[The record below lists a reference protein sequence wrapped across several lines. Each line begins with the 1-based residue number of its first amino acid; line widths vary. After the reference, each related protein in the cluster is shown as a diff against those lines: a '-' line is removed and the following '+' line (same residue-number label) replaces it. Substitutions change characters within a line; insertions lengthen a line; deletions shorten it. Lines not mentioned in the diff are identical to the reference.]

1 MKLYQHQIEAVNR
14 ARISNLALFHEC
26 GCGKTLTALKII
38 EYHRDRSAGRW
49 NGVLVVC
56 PLSIIE
62 SAWLEDCRKFTP
74 HLSAVS
80 LWSRNPRERIRRL
93 RMPHDLYLVNFE
105 TFKTLFTEIQAR
117 GFDVLVVD
125 ESSKMKSPDS
135 QTTRALLA
143 LAGVR
148 SGGKGVKFPVGPV
161 VPHRYILSGTP
172 APNDRTE
179 YWSQIT
185 FIAPGRAFSDNY
197 YSFRG
202 RYFVPRPLGRT
213 GINLWDYT
221 KDPALQ
227 EEFNRRMALWC
238 HVVRKVDAA
247 DLPDQVHEIR
257 KVQLSKAERKAYTTF
272 RDELVLRFA
281 SEEVLAS
288 TALAEIM
295 KARQLTSGFCY
306 GSKGVH
312 QTGKS
317 KLRELL
323 SLLEEIGV
331 SSGHNYDAGKRD
343 RAETPGYIAAHP
355 AENENRRAQKSVII
369 WCNFR
374 HEIAEILQAIPNAGA
389 LWAGTPDRE
398 KVIREFKNAQFP
410 ILIANPQSAGHG
422 LTFTHCCDAIYFS
435 LNYSWELQK
444 QSQDRIHRIGQHR
457 KCTYYY
463 LIAQDT
469 IDEVIYSTVIKK
481 QRISEEVLKFLKSK
495 KVTPDYTD
503 FTD

>member
-1 MKLYQHQIEAVNR
+1 MKLYRHQNEALER
-14 ARISNLALFHEC
+14 AKRDNLALFHEC

-38 EYHRDRSAGRW
+38 EYHRDRLAGRW
-49 NGVLVVC
+49 NGALVVC

-62 SAWLEDCRKFTP
+62 SAWMEDCRTFTP
-74 HLSAVS
+74 HLSAVN
-80 LWSRNPRERIRRL
+80 LWSRNPQERIRRL
-93 RMPHDLYLVNFE
+93 RETHDLYLVNFE
-105 TFKTLFTEIQAR
+105 TFKTMFNEIQAK

-125 ESSKMKSPDS
+125 ESSKMKSPDC

-143 LAGVR
+143 LAGVPSR
-148 SGGKGVKFPVGPV
+148 GKGVKFPVGPV
-161 VPHRYILSGTP
+161 IPNRYILSGTP

-179 YWSQIT
+179 YWSQVT
-185 FIAPGRAFSDNY
+185 FIAPGRAFSDNF

-213 GINLWDYT
+213 GISLWDYT
-221 KDPALQ
+221 KDPPLQ
-227 EEFNRRMALWC
+227 EEFNRRMAPWC

-257 KVQLSKAERKAYTTF
+257 KVQLGKAERKAYETF

-288 TALAEIM
+288 TALTEVM

-306 GSKGVH
+306 GSTGVH

-317 KLRELL
+317 KLKELL
-323 SLLEEIGV
+323 SLLEELG
-331 SSGHNYDAGKRD
+331 DK
-343 RAETPGYIAAHP
+343 P
-355 AENENRRAQKSVII
+355 VII

-398 KVIREFKNAQFP
+398 KVIREFKNGQFSV
-410 ILIANPQSAGHG
+410 LVANPQSAGHG
-422 LTFTHCCDAIYFS
+422 LTFTHCCDAVYFS

-444 QSQDRIHRIGQHR
+444 QSQDRIHRIGQSR

-469 IDEVIYSTVIKK
+469 IDEVIYAAVAKK
-481 QRISEEVLKFLKSK
+481 QRISEEVLRFLKGTK
-495 KVTPDYTD
+495 
-503 FTD
+503 

>member
-1 MKLYQHQIEAVNR
+1 MRLYKHQAEAYIL
-14 ARISNLALFHEC
+14 AQKQNLALFHEC

-38 EYHRDRSAGRW
+38 EYHRDRLGNKWRGA
-49 NGVLVVC
+49 LVVC

-62 SAWLEDCRKFTP
+62 SAWLEDCRRFTP
-74 HLSAVS
+74 HLSAVN
-80 LWSRNPRERIRRL
+80 LWGRNPRERIRRL
-93 RMPHDLYLVNFE
+93 NEQHDIYLVNFE
-105 TFKTLFTEIQAR
+105 TFKTLLPEIQAR
-117 GFDVLVVD
+117 ALDVLVVD

-148 SGGKGVKFPVGPV
+148 SRGKGMKYPVEWIIPY
-161 VPHRYILSGTP
+161 RYILSGTP

-185 FIAPGRAFSDNY
+185 FIAPGRAFSENY

-221 KDPALQ
+221 KDPTLR
-227 EEFNRRMALWC
+227 EEFNQRMAPWC
-238 HVVRKVDAA
+238 HVVCKADAA
-247 DLPDQVHEIR
+247 DLPEQVHEIR
-257 KVQLSKAERKAYTTF
+257 KVQLSMAERKSYEIF

-281 SEEVLAS
+281 SEDVLAS

-306 GSKGVH
+306 GSKGIH

-317 KLRELL
+317 KLKELL

-331 SSGHNYDAGKRD
+331 SSGHHYDAGKKD
-343 RAETPGYIAAHP
+343 RAETTGTIAAHP
-355 AENENRRAQKSVII
+355 ADSEKRETQKSVII

-374 HEIAEILQAIPNAGA
+374 HEMAEILQAIPSAGA
-389 LWAGTPDRE
+389 LWSGSVDRE
-398 KVIREFKNAQFP
+398 KVIRGFKNGQFP
-410 ILIANPQSAGHG
+410 ILAANPQSAGHG

-444 QSQDRIHRIGQHR
+444 QSQDRIHRIGQNR

-469 IDEVIYSTVIKK
+469 IDEVIYRTVARK
-481 QRISEEVLKFLKSK
+481 QRISEDVLHYLKSTK
-495 KVTPDYTD
+495 TK
-503 FTD
+503 